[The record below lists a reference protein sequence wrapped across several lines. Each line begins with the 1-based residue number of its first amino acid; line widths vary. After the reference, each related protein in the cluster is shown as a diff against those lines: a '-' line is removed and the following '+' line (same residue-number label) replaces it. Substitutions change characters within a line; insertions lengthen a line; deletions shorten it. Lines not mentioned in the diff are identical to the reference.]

1 MWVQRN
7 VNIENK
13 NIATTVC
20 SIDDIY
26 LYSYNTQNVLTL
38 QDILKVLPDPDT
50 FLFLFQIFWK
60 TKKTD
65 KSALYGTNTGI
76 GKIYKHSHL
85 EKGCIGNTYQSLFL
99 RNVGIW
105 VGRCCCSWPSVGHG
119 MFPNWA
125 LGILIR
131 MIPKSVGLHNF

>member
-60 TKKTD
+60 KK
-65 KSALYGTNTGI
+65 KKQISQPY
-76 GKIYKHSHL
+76 
-85 EKGCIGNTYQSLFL
+85 
-99 RNVGIW
+99 
-105 VGRCCCSWPSVGHG
+105 
-119 MFPNWA
+119 M
-125 LGILIR
+125 
-131 MIPKSVGLHNF
+131 GLTQG